1 MNERTKC
8 AHDAGHILF
17 VRTMRSVNAWGYVST
32 KKRAS
37 IFARIIRIV
46 FVGIVWRRSIQ
57 PISEM
62 EQ

>member
-17 VRTMRSVNAWGYVST
+17 APTMRSANVWECDST

>member
-17 VRTMRSVNAWGYVST
+17 VPTMRSANAWVCDST

-46 FVGIVWRRSIQ
+46 SAGGVWRRS
-57 PISEM
+57 E
-62 EQ
+62 EN

>member
-1 MNERTKC
+1 MNKITKC

-17 VRTMRSVNAWGYVST
+17 VRTMRSVNALGYVST

-46 FVGIVWRRSIQ
+46 FVGIVWRR
-57 PISEM
+57 
-62 EQ
+62 